1 MKTSHRNQ
9 MMIVLSLLMLA
20 GCANITPPDSQ
31 EIHTRSIT
39 LSLPQHIED
48 LAGAWEYQDLA
59 GQGIITLNA
68 EGKGAYEWE
77 RGRFETLSLEKRTW
91 TGAWTQEGNDREGGF
106 TLTFSDD
113 ASVAHGE
120 WWYTRIGKDN
130 DPLQP
135 GGTFKMS
142 RSSAIKMAQ

>member
-1 MKTSHRNQ
+1 
-9 MMIVLSLLMLA
+9 MIVLGLLMLA
-20 GCANITPPDSQ
+20 SCGKMAPPESQ

-39 LSLPQHIED
+39 LSLPQQIED
-48 LAGAWEYQDLA
+48 LAGAWKYKDAA
-59 GQGIITLNA
+59 GEGIIMLNT

-77 RGRFETLSLEKRTW
+77 GGWFETLSLEKRTW
-91 TGAWTQEGNDREGGF
+91 TGVWAQEGNDREGGF

-120 WWYTRIGKDN
+120 WWYTRIEKDN

-142 RSSAIKMAQ
+142 RSSTIQIAQ